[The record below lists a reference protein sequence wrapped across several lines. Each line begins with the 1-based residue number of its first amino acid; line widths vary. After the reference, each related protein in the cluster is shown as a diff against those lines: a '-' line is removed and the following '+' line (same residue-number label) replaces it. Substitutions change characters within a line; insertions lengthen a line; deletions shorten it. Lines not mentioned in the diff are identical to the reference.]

1 MKLLRGLKMKLSK
14 KIFAAAAALAV
25 SAMVFVGCAKDERGG
40 DAAQASGNKVT
51 LNGTNDG
58 TVKFDKDGD
67 GVAETIATYIRS
79 FATINSTKKSAF
91 TAEVTFNKIGSMGDS
106 VVGVVFDDLKSG
118 DKSTFYLA
126 GFRYNSAKSKFQF
139 YLSKFSN
146 VTDKQLKP
154 TDDTSFGTE
163 TQIVKG
169 TSSNAYATLD
179 GITTADDKA
188 TFYVKVSQDTKG
200 TYHVALFS
208 DKNCNN
214 PLTVSDAV
222 GAKPNGTVDIQANTE
237 GKKAEGLIGG
247 YCNIRNGNSVDAVV
261 KFFGIKEAA
270 EVVEE

>member
-1 MKLLRGLKMKLSK
+1 MKLLRGLNMKLSK
-14 KIFAAAAALAV
+14 KILAV
-25 SAMVFVGCAKDERGG
+25 AAVLAASAMVFVGCAKDAGGG

-67 GVAETIATYIRS
+67 GVAETTAAYVRS

-91 TAEVTFNKIGSMGDS
+91 TAEVTLNKIGSMGDS

-126 GFRYNSAKSKFQF
+126 GFRYNSTKKFQF
-139 YLSKFSN
+139 YISKFSN

-169 TSSNAYATLD
+169 TSSNAYATLG

-200 TYHVALFS
+200 TYHVAFFS
-208 DKNCNN
+208 DKNCTN

-222 GAKPNGTVDIQANTE
+222 GANSNGTVDIIANTE
-237 GKKAEGLIGG
+237 SKKAEGLIGG
-247 YCNIRNGNSVDAVV
+247 YCNILNGKSVDAVV

>member
-1 MKLLRGLKMKLSK
+1 MKLLRGIKMKLSK
-14 KIFAAAAALAV
+14 KILAV
-25 SAMVFVGCAKDERGG
+25 AAVLAASAMVFVGCAKDERGG
-40 DAAQASGNKVT
+40 DAAQTLGNKVT

-126 GFRYNSAKSKFQF
+126 GFRYNSTKSKFQF

-154 TDDTSFGTE
+154 TDDKSFGSE
-163 TQIVKG
+163 TQIVHG
-169 TSSNAYATLD
+169 TSGNDYATLG

-200 TYHVALFS
+200 TYHVAFFS

-222 GAKPNGTVDIQANTE
+222 GAKSNGTVDIQANTE

-247 YCNIRNGNSVDAVV
+247 YCNILNGKSVDAVV

>member
-1 MKLLRGLKMKLSK
+1 MKLLRGLNMKLSK
-14 KIFAAAAALAV
+14 KILAV
-25 SAMVFVGCAKDERGG
+25 AAVLAASAMVFVGCAKDAGGG

-67 GVAETIATYIRS
+67 GVAETTAAYVRS

-126 GFRYNSAKSKFQF
+126 GFRYNSTKSKFQF

-154 TDDTSFGTE
+154 TDDTSFGSE
-163 TQIVKG
+163 TVVVKG
-169 TSSNAYATLD
+169 TSDTYASLG

-200 TYHVALFS
+200 TYHVAFFS

-222 GAKPNGTVDIQANTE
+222 GAKSNGTVDIQANTE

-247 YCNIRNGNSVDAVV
+247 YCNILNGKSVDAVV